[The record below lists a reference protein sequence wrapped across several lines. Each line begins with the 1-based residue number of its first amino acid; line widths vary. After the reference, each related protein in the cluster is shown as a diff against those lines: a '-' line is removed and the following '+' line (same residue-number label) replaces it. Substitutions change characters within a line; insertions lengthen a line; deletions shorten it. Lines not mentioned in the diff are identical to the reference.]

1 MPVAGGQLKYLWQ
14 EKLQTHFELLVIFI
28 CFFFFCIAGT
38 LGKIQLPAQ
47 MNNKQHKPS
56 SPPSYLLS
64 GQHVFYCIFFLFI
77 FFVEATSKP
86 FDTAEKL
93 TVTVQGL

>member
-1 MPVAGGQLKYLWQ
+1 MKTSKRLMFKKKKKNLKNSILNCQLFL
-14 EKLQTHFELLVIFI
+14 FI
-28 CFFFFCIAGT
+28 FCIAGT

-47 MNNKQHKPS
+47 ENNKQHKPS

-64 GQHVFYCIFFLFI
+64 GQHVFIIIFLFFCVFFL
-77 FFVEATSKP
+77 EATSKP

-93 TVTVQGL
+93 TVTVQGLY